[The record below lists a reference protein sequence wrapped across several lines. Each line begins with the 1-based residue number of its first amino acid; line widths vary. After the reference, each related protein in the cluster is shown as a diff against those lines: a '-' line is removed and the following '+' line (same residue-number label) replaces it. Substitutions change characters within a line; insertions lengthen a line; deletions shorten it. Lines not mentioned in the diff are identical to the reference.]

1 MLQYFLGQIGSGK
14 TTIGKILCQKLSKD
28 PNFVHVTIIDCKSLR
43 GKKVDTVQKMMV
55 QILDNCL
62 YYQPSVL
69 FLDDLDIICG
79 EPIETGEGIL
89 SSEANYFNRYVSK
102 FQLNNYLS

>member
-1 MLQYFLGQIGSGK
+1 
-14 TTIGKILCQKLSKD
+14 
-28 PNFVHVTIIDCKSLR
+28 
-43 GKKVDTVQKMMV
+43 MMV

-102 FQLNNYLS
+102 FQFNNLSLVTPSSRRTEHSTQDFAKTKNTLGIFES